1 LAKLDQPMQRIGRY
15 ISRGLGIVKRIRAL
29 LEVLIAEPSRAA
41 AFYRDLRRL
50 SLRETAAR
58 LSRVIF
64 QDAHYREWVELYDT
78 ISPREAEEIR
88 RFLARLPFKPKFS
101 VLVPVYQTPPKELTE
116 MIASVK
122 AQIYDDWELCIADDG
137 SKQPH
142 VREILEAEARAE
154 PRIKLVF
161 RAENGNISAASNSAL
176 ALATGDFLVLLDHDD
191 ILAPHALAIM
201 ADAINR
207 HPDADVLYSDEDKLD
222 AQGLRYGAYFK
233 PDWNAELLY
242 GQNFISHLGVYRSS
256 LVHGLGGFR
265 LGFEGSQDYDLALRA
280 TAATKGPV
288 VHVPHVLYH
297 WRVYPGAGTF
307 SSTQLGRAVDAAR
320 RAIKEQLAGMGVD
333 ASVGDAGYNCHRVIR
348 ANPATWPRVSIV
360 VSLRRHPE
368 LLPDFVESLL
378 EKTDYPDMEIIVVH
392 VIDGEHALP
401 TEMLNKRGV
410 RLVQSPNPA
419 DFAKTIN
426 EAARDASGEIIL
438 FLDGDMVAVEPGWL
452 KEMVLLATQ
461 PGVGAV
467 GAKLRAADGK
477 TWLGGMVLGLDQLA
491 GHIQGNSAAAPGYF
505 GKLLLTQEVSCVS
518 AACMAVRRAS
528 FEFVGG
534 YDESNLA
541 PSFRDVDLCIRLRRA
556 GYRVMWTPHAR
567 LHYRKSK
574 KPTKSGSEGRNERER
589 EIGYMRERFGHCLE
603 RDPFWNPNLSFVNR
617 PQVSLPPR
625 IARPWQEAGEQ

>member
-1 LAKLDQPMQRIGRY
+1 M
-15 ISRGLGIVKRIRAL
+15 
-29 LEVLIAEPSRAA
+29 
-41 AFYRDLRRL
+41 YRDLRKQGF
-50 SLRETAAR
+50 REMAAR
-58 LSRVIF
+58 VSRAIF
-64 QDAHYREWVELYDT
+64 QDEASRYQEWVALYDT
-78 ISPREAEEIR
+78 ISPEEAEEIR
-88 RFLARLPFKPKFS
+88 RFLRGLPRTPKFS
-101 VLVPVYQTPPKELTE
+101 VLVPVYETPPQELAQ

-122 AQIYDDWELCIADDG
+122 EQIYDDWELCIADDG
-137 SKQPH
+137 SKSAH
-142 VREILEAEARAE
+142 VREILEGEARAE

-161 RAENGNISAASNSAL
+161 REENGNISAASNSAL

-222 AQGLRYGAYFK
+222 ARGRRYGAYFK
-233 PDWNAELLY
+233 PDWNPELLY

-256 LVHGLGGFR
+256 LVRALGGFR

-360 VSLRRHPE
+360 ASLRRHPE
-368 LLPDFVESLL
+368 LLADFVESLL
-378 EKTDYPDMEIIVVH
+378 EKTDYPDMEIIVVDAS
-392 VIDGEHALP
+392 DGERALP
-401 TEMLNKRGV
+401 TKMLNKRGV
-410 RLVQSPNPA
+410 RLVQSPHPA

-426 EAARDASGEIIL
+426 ETVRDASGEIIL
-438 FLDGDMVAVEPGWL
+438 FLDGDMSVVEPGWL
-452 KEMVLLATQ
+452 KEMVLLARQ
-461 PGVGAV
+461 PGAGAV

-477 TWLGGMVLGLDQLA
+477 TWLGGMVLGLDPIA
-491 GHIQGNSAAAPGYF
+491 GPLQGNSAAAPGYF
-505 GKLLLTQEVSCVS
+505 GKLLLAQEVSCVS

-534 YDESNLA
+534 FDESNLA
-541 PSFRDVDLCIRLRRA
+541 PSLQDVDLCIRLRRA
-556 GYRVMWTPHAR
+556 GYRVTWTPHAR
-567 LHYRKSK
+567 LHHQRIKRRVRPTGEAQEEQK
-574 KPTKSGSEGRNERER
+574 K
-589 EIGYMRERFGHCLE
+589 EIAYMRERWGDLFE
-603 RDPFWNPNLSFVNR
+603 RDPFWNLNLSLR
-617 PQVSLPPR
+617 SSIPQINMPPR
-625 IARPWQEAGEQ
+625 VARPWPGTHARQS

>member
-1 LAKLDQPMQRIGRY
+1 MAAR
-15 ISRGLGIVKRIRAL
+15 V
-29 LEVLIAEPSRAA
+29 SRA
-41 AFYRDLRRL
+41 
-50 SLRETAAR
+50 
-58 LSRVIF
+58 IF
-64 QDAHYREWVELYDT
+64 QDDASRYREWVVLYDT
-78 ISPREAEEIR
+78 ISPEEAEEIR
-88 RFLARLPFKPKFS
+88 RFLRSLPRTPKFS
-101 VLVPVYQTPPKELTE
+101 VLVPVYDTPPQELAG

-122 AQIYDDWELCIADDG
+122 GQIYDDWELCIADDG
-137 SKQPH
+137 SKSAH
-142 VREILEAEARAE
+142 VREILEGEARAE

-161 RAENGNISAASNSAL
+161 REENGNISAASNSAL

-222 AQGLRYGAYFK
+222 AQGRRYGAYFK
-233 PDWNAELLY
+233 PDWNPELLY
-242 GQNFISHLGVYRSS
+242 GQNFISHLGVYRGS
-256 LVHGLGGFR
+256 LVRALGGFR

-360 VSLRRHPE
+360 ASLRRHPE

-378 EKTDYPDMEIIVVH
+378 EKTDYPDMEIIVVDAS
-392 VIDGEHALP
+392 DGERALP

-410 RLVQSPNPA
+410 RLAQSPHPA

-426 EAARDASGEIIL
+426 ETVREASGEIIL
-438 FLDGDMVAVEPGWL
+438 FLDSDMAPVEPGWL
-452 KEMVLLATQ
+452 KEMVLLAKQ
-461 PGVGAV
+461 PGIGAV
-467 GAKLRAADGK
+467 GAKLRSADGK
-477 TWLGGMVLGLDQLA
+477 TWLGGMVLGLNQIAAPL
-491 GHIQGNSAAAPGYF
+491 HGNSAAAPGYF
-505 GKLLLTQEVSCVS
+505 GKLLLTQDVSCVS
-518 AACMAVRRAS
+518 AACMAVPRVA
-528 FEFVGG
+528 FESVTGF
-534 YDESNLA
+534 DESNLS
-541 PSFRDVDLCIRLRRA
+541 PSFKDVDFCLRLRRA
-556 GYRVMWTPHAR
+556 GYRVMWTPYAQLRHRKRKTPAR
-567 LHYRKSK
+567 L
-574 KPTKSGSEGRNERER
+574 GGEGRDERQR
-589 EIGYMRERFGHCLE
+589 EIASMRECWGQNLE
-603 RDPFWNPNLSFVNR
+603 RDPFWNPNLSLASNH

-625 IARPWQEAGEQ
+625 IRRPWQKASES